1 MTRTIA
7 RVAALLV
14 VAFWVAVP
22 ALAAT
27 QEQPESWSYGYFGEV
42 MSPFCPGRTLA
53 ACTSP
58 QAESLRAWILVQE
71 AAGRSRDDVHAEL
84 IERYGDVILS
94 APEAKGF
101 GIAAYA
107 IPLVV
112 FLVGG
117 GIVIIFLR
125 RQTHAAAAAP
135 QAPSL
140 PLDPDI
146 ERAIDEDLAR

>member
-1 MTRTIA
+1 MKTIA
-7 RVAALLV
+7 RAGVLLL
-14 VAFWVAVP
+14 
-22 ALAAT
+22 ALAFLTGAPSFAAA
-27 QEQPESWSYGYFGEV
+27 EEEPAGWAYRYYGEV

-58 QAESLRAWILVQE
+58 QAENLRAWILVQE
-71 AAGRSRDDVHAEL
+71 AAGRTREDVHAEL

-101 GIAAYA
+101 GITAYA

-117 GIVIIFLR
+117 GIVAIFLR
-125 RQTHAAAAAP
+125 RQTRAAAAAP
-135 QAPSL
+135 PAPSL
-140 PLDPDI
+140 PLDPEI